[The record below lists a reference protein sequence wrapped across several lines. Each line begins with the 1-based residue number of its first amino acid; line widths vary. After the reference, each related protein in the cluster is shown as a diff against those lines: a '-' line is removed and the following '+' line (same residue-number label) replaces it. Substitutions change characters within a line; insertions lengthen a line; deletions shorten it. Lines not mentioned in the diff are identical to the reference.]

1 MYAHQTVQH
10 QTIQHQTIQT
20 RPKTQTDQV
29 VIHPIHIHLPEQ
41 TLWSTA
47 AAPPTT
53 STVPVFALGTSHGL
67 HILRGQDA
75 HWSLMGYTVP
85 YADRFNL
92 DIDKQSQSDSTH
104 VQVTSV
110 EWLSETV
117 VAAGLRDSTVF
128 LHDFRSDAS
137 ATRLKNPSAVSGIK
151 KLDPWRLVV
160 RGVDSVRVPCVWSF
174 LLCIKSNRR

>member
-1 MYAHQTVQH
+1 MYA
-10 QTIQHQTIQT
+10 HQTIQT

-29 VIHPIHIHLPEQ
+29 VIHPVHIHLPEQ

-47 AAPPTT
+47 AAPPTS

-110 EWLSETV
+110 EWLSESV

-151 KLDPWRLVV
+151 KVDPWRLVV
-160 RGVDSVRVPCVWSF
+160 RGVDSVRIPCVWSF
-174 LLCIKSNRR
+174 LLCIKSNRG